1 MGAPCLDFETWDRL
15 AQQGWVEAQGFSPVK
30 RKPPSKSGSPN
41 DAVFV
46 GWGEKTAHLTAVDRG
61 PQHARFSRAGVGDP
75 SVKVKDRNGSLSP
88 RVGYLS
94 DPTGVLWHITDN
106 RKA

>member
-1 MGAPCLDFETWDRL
+1 MGSPCAARLGRSTGLQPCEKET
-15 AQQGWVEAQGFSPVK
+15 AVEI
-30 RKPPSKSGSPN
+30 GSPN

-46 GWGEKTAHLTAVDRG
+46 GWGEKTAYLTAVDRG
-61 PQHARFSRAGVGDP
+61 PPHARLSRAGVGDP

-88 RVGYLS
+88 RVLYLS